1 MQFRRIQW
9 FVLVTMFVH
18 LLNSM
23 IQGFFVESI
32 FVQVYLSQAIFLVF
46 GLLILV
52 RQRKNIVEYAKLKLP
67 PWWSFLVVI
76 PIVMA
81 TILLS
86 SFVTAFSMLFTRA
99 IGLIDIPQQELAGL
113 TSSNLLL
120 VLTFSLLPG
129 IVEEFYC
136 RGVLLPSYEQSMST
150 KSAILLSSLMFG
162 LMHFN
167 LWNIL
172 SPMVLGIVFSLLT
185 IRFQS
190 IIPAMF
196 GHALYNLLVLG
207 AQKIQMTSEIV
218 VNESDITW
226 GELVST
232 IPSAAVAAVF
242 IGWLFWR
249 LGIKQYFKPADQKK
263 QLIDHIP
270 TLAILL
276 LFVGITYLIQKG
288 LGL

>member
-207 AQKIQMTSEIV
+207 AQKIQVTSEIV

-232 IPSAAVAAVF
+232 IPSTAVAAAF